1 MSSFI
6 CEKCGQQI
14 LDTPHGYITGC
25 EHYPMER
32 NMGRDFSFLI
42 SKYDPD
48 KYHPMIPDKM
58 PDKSELPKL
67 PDPIRAKQE
76 EVVSV
81 TDKLEGYLLYHSVEI
96 NKLVGYLDKIK
107 LESKALIMVRLGLKI
122 IAKSLVFLAKRYKVS
137 IKG

>member
-1 MSSFI
+1 MA
-6 CEKCGQQI
+6 
-14 LDTPHGYITGC
+14 
-25 EHYPMER
+25 
-32 NMGRDFSFLI
+32 RDFSYTI
-42 SKYDPD
+42 KPYDPD
-48 KYHPMIPDKM
+48 KYRPMIPDKM

-81 TDKLEGYLLYHSVEI
+81 IDKLEGYLLYHSVEI
-96 NKLVGYLDKIK
+96 NKMIGYLDKIK

-122 IAKSLVFLAKRYKVS
+122 IAKGLVFLAKRYKVS